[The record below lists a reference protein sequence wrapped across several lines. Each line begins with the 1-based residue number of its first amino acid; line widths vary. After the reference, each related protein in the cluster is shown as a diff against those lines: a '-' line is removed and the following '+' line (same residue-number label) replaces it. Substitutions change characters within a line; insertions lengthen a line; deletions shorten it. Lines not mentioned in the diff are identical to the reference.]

1 MSLPHHLLALTL
13 VLAPTI
19 GCDVEDA
26 DDKEVPTTPA
36 PAEPAPPTNRPVPQ
50 PQVSPGGQ
58 PRQVVA
64 ATDRATAAGP
74 AFAPSIG

>member
-1 MSLPHHLLALTL
+1 MSLPRHLLAFTL
-13 VLAPTI
+13 IFTPAL

-26 DDKEVPTTPA
+26 DDKPTTPA

-58 PRQVVA
+58 AQRVIA
-64 ATDRATAAGP
+64 AENMRTAAGP
-74 AFAPSIG
+74 AFAPSLG